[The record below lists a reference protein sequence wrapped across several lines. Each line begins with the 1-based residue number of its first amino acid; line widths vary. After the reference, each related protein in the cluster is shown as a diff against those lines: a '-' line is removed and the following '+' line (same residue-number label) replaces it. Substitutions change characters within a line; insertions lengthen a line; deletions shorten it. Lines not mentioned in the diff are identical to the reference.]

1 MLIPATRY
9 RDCEAALV
17 FLKDVLGL
25 EEHAIYR
32 SEDGKISHAE
42 MKLGEGIMMFGP
54 PNDGPFDVYMAD
66 PVEIGGRETT
76 TIYAVITDVAGRY
89 DRAVAGG
96 AKVILPLEE
105 QFYGGSSFT
114 VADPEGHFWTFGDF
128 DPRTGHA

>member
-9 RDCEAALV
+9 RDPEAMLAWLAS
-17 FLKDVLGL
+17 VLGL
-25 EEHAIYR
+25 EEHAVY
-32 SEDGKISHAE
+32 SSDNGKISHAE
-42 MKLGEGIMMFGP
+42 MKVGEGIMMFGP
-54 PNDGPFDVYMAD
+54 PNDGPFDACMAD
-66 PVEIGGRETT
+66 PAEIGGRETT
-76 TIYAVITDVAGRY
+76 TIYAVITDVAARY

-96 AKVILPLEE
+96 ARVILPLEE